1 MENLKVN
8 ETRNGLTCL
17 INGPKVPGYFHQL
30 GIHCNINCSFCTTS
44 LNCSGSLG
52 GTWDCQPR
60 YRKDHQS
67 VYFTKN

>member
-8 ETRNGLTCL
+8 ETRGKITAHLNSDDT
-17 INGPKVPGYFHQL
+17 PGYFKL
-30 GIHCNINCSFCTTS
+30 NVVHCNTNCCYYSK
-44 LNCSGSLG
+44 SGCMGVLSETG
-52 GTWDCQPR
+52 DCQRR